1 MKQVLCRGDTG
12 KNQTVSCENK
22 FAHAHV
28 RARTHVCDVRA
39 KRLLKRACDVRAC
52 GRPGVRRAIAIFAR
66 FWVKKGPILDFILP
80 GKYKKSAKFA
90 SKLPLCYKRACACAI
105 RILAKR
111 TRACDVRA
119 AENRVCECA
128 CVRGKKSS
136 QLTDCYFV
144 FHGINILLIV
154 PEMYN
159 FAYVVNI
166 IRVGSFGY

>member
-1 MKQVLCRGDTG
+1 MHTNFCCVLSVWH
-12 KNQTVSCENK
+12 KLKIQSVSCENK
-22 FAHAHV
+22 FAHA
-28 RARTHVCDVRA
+28 HVCDVRA

-80 GKYKKSAKFA
+80 GKYKKNAKFA
-90 SKLPLCYKRACACAI
+90 SKLPLCYKRACAI

-128 CVRGKKSS
+128 CVRDKKSS
-136 QLTDCYFV
+136 QLTVC
-144 FHGINILLIV
+144 IIL
-154 PEMYN
+154 MHTK
-159 FAYVVNI
+159 
-166 IRVGSFGY
+166 SFDLTFSMTLLEPS

>member
-1 MKQVLCRGDTG
+1 MMTATPTFFVLY
-12 KNQTVSCENK
+12 KPYILIIFQSVSCEIK

-28 RARTHVCDVRA
+28 RACTHVCDVRA

-52 GRPGVRRAIAIFAR
+52 GRPGVRLAIAIFAR
-66 FWVKKGPILDFILP
+66 FWVKKGPILDFIFP
-80 GKYKKSAKFA
+80 GKYKKNAKFA

-136 QLTDCYFV
+136 QLTD
-144 FHGINILLIV
+144 
-154 PEMYN
+154 
-159 FAYVVNI
+159 
-166 IRVGSFGY
+166 